1 MSVPARLL
9 PAAFLLASCATC
21 AAATSGEA
29 ATPPEAA
36 AIRLHPGAEPPS
48 PELVAQLDALDRK
61 LFDAVFGCQIDT
73 LASLVADDFEF
84 VHDKWGQTA
93 DSGPAF
99 VEAIRQGC
107 EKQKT
112 GENFTAR
119 RELVPGTMTVHV
131 LKGYGAMQMGTHRF
145 FAPQPGRPD
154 RLTESGKFIDLWKQ
168 QQDGSWKLARVISY
182 DHQLAET
189 GD

>member
-1 MSVPARLL
+1 MTRLL
-9 PAAFLLASCATC
+9 PVVPLLISGVTCAT
-21 AAATSGEA
+21 TTPGEA
-29 ATPPEAA
+29 AAPPGAA

-48 PELVAQLDALDRK
+48 PELVAQLEELDLK
-61 LFDAVFGCQIDT
+61 LFDAVFGCRLDT
-73 LASLVADDFEF
+73 LASLIAEDFEF

-99 VEAIRQGC
+99 VESVRQGC

-145 FAPQPGRPD
+145 FALQPGRPD
-154 RLTESGKFIDLWKQ
+154 RLTETGKFIDLWKK

-182 DHQLAET
+182 DHRLAQA